1 MSERLQDALKSKF
14 RPEFLNR
21 IDDIVVFKPLGKDE
35 IRHIVDIEIGKL
47 SDLLIE
53 SDLQIE
59 LTLSA
64 KNYLVDNGY
73 SIEMGARP
81 LKRLIQKEIE
91 NRVSEA
97 IINGEAKNGS
107 ILVVDSNESG
117 IIVMVK
123 EEAKVF
129 S

>member
-1 MSERLQDALKSKF
+1 M
-14 RPEFLNR
+14 
-21 IDDIVVFKPLGKDE
+21 
-35 IRHIVDIEIGKL
+35 